1 MTLLQLLLVVQAT
14 AEVAVKLVGQVS
26 PPALRSCGDVR
37 WSSHVV
43 HGSWT
48 YP

>member
-1 MTLLQLLLVVQAT
+1 MTLLQLLLLFQAT
-14 AEVAVKLVGQVS
+14 AEVAVKLMGQVS
-26 PPALRSCGDVR
+26 APALRSHGDVR